1 MGETTM
7 TSTNGGQGP
16 LTRQGSLYNLTLDEV
31 QNHLGE
37 LGKPLMSM
45 NLEEFLRT
53 ITSAEESLGANA
65 VDAADPA
72 QFISS
77 TAVSEIQRQPSFLLN
92 QDLGNKT
99 VDDIWRE
106 IQQVQGKIPPEEGKV
121 QRQPTLGEMTLED
134 FLFRAGALSQNSDP
148 SLAPP
153 AMPLMPVEVMPV
165 PQQDWIEY
173 QLANATAVAASCS
186 SSAPPP
192 PHQNLTGMYMPGFGV
207 GVSSPVLDV
216 GYMENPMTASS
227 PLMAMPLE
235 NVDRK
240 RTASDE
246 VRDRAIDRRQKRMIK
261 NRESAARSRARK
273 QAYTSQLEGEVSQL
287 KDVNTRLKKEKEL
300 DNILST
306 QISAPRYQLRRTNS
320 APV

>member
-1 MGETTM
+1 MA
-7 TSTNGGQGP
+7 STNGGQGP
-16 LTRQGSLYNLTLDEV
+16 LTRQGSLFNLTLDEV
-31 QNHLGE
+31 QNHLGD

-77 TAVSEIQRQPSFLLN
+77 SAVSGIQRQPSFMLN

-106 IQQVQGKIPPEEGKV
+106 IQQVQGKIAQAEKV

-134 FLFRAGALSQNSDP
+134 FLFRAGALSQDPDP

-165 PQQDWIEY
+165 PQQDWMEY
-173 QLANATAVAASCS
+173 QLGNATAVAASCS
-186 SSAPPP
+186 TSAPPQ
-192 PHQNLTGMYMPGFGV
+192 PHQTLTGMYMPGFGV

-216 GYMENPMTASS
+216 AYMENPMTASS
-227 PLMAMPLE
+227 SLMAMPVE

-246 VRDRAIDRRQKRMIK
+246 LRDRAIDRRQKRMIK

-287 KDVNTRLKKEKEL
+287 KDVNSRLKKEKEL
-300 DNILST
+300 DNVLST
-306 QISAPRYQLRRTNS
+306 QISVPRYQLRRTSS